1 MVKQPNNNPS
11 SFTNL
16 KNEKSKQQTKQ
27 DTISDIFESELTL
40 ISLFSEPERLERF
53 QKFAPLF
60 AVNSQNKIS
69 IQLFLKDSKKNS
81 EFARLITFT
90 FILK

>member
-27 DTISDIFESELTL
+27 DTISGIFESWLTL
-40 ISLFSEPERLERF
+40 ISSFSESQRLEKF
-53 QKFAPLF
+53 QKFAILF
-60 AVNSQNKIS
+60 TVNSQNKIS
-69 IQLFLKDSKKNS
+69 IQWFLKVLKKHS
-81 EFARLITFT
+81 EIAKQLI
-90 FILK
+90 FIFKLK

>member
-1 MVKQPNNNPS
+1 M
-11 SFTNL
+11 NL

-27 DTISDIFESELTL
+27 DTISDIFENGLTL

-60 AVNSQNKIS
+60 TVNSQNKIS
-69 IQLFLKDSKKNS
+69 IQLFLKDSKENS
-81 EFARLITFT
+81 EFARLVTFA
-90 FILK
+90 FKLE